1 MFKQARKSL
10 TGAIALLAVSGGFS
24 SVHADELT
32 ISVKPVR
39 QGIHML
45 VGRGGNVGVLT
56 GKQGLLVIDDQYADS
71 SEELNKALAS
81 MSDKPVEFLI
91 NTHWHSDHTGGNRF
105 FGGKGANIVAHENVR
120 KRLLSGG
127 EIAAFGLK
135 VPPAKSEALPVMT
148 YDQGMRFYWNG
159 QSIELTHPNPAHT
172 DGDTVVYF
180 KEANVVHTGDL
191 YFNGLFPFID
201 ASSGGRIRGVIEGV
215 DSVLARI
222 DDKTLVIPGHGPL
235 SKKAEL
241 QAYRDMLNTVAD
253 RVEQLKAAGKTRDE
267 VIAAKPTAE
276 FDKMWGDGFLTPDV
290 WTGIV
295 FDAI

>member
-1 MFKQARKSL
+1 MFKQVMKGL
-10 TGAIALLAVSGGFS
+10 TGAAAMLAVSASFAD
-24 SVHADELT
+24 VHADELT
-32 ISVKPVR
+32 ISAKPVR

-56 GKQGLLVIDDQYADS
+56 GKQGILVIDDQYADH
-71 SEELNKALAS
+71 SEALNNTLAS
-81 MSDKPVEFLI
+81 LSDKPVEFLI
-91 NTHWHSDHTGGNRF
+91 NTHWHSDHTGGNEF
-105 FGGKGANIVAHENVR
+105 FGSNGAKIVAHENVR
-120 KRLLSGG
+120 KRLVEGG

-135 VPPAKSEALPVMT
+135 VPPAEKEALPVMT

-159 QSIELTHPNPAHT
+159 QTIDLTHPNPAHT

-191 YFNGLFPFID
+191 FFNGLFPFID
-201 ASSGGRIRGVIEGV
+201 ASSGGRIRGVIDAV
-215 DSVLARI
+215 DTVLSRI
-222 DDKTLVIPGHGPL
+222 NDKTLIIPGHGPL
-235 SKKAEL
+235 SNKAEL
-241 QAYRDMLNTVAD
+241 QTYRDMLVTVAD

-276 FDKMWGDGFLTPDV
+276 FDKVWGDGFLTPDV